1 MWTPLLEHEDL
12 ESVLND
18 KGLAQIGDNLVNLCY
33 SIAKSMVLDE
43 AMGVKVR
50 DSVLA
55 RAIRSTKVY
64 EYVTGRCDVG
74 CAGDAY
80 EAVMAWL
87 WMRGKV
93 TIESIIQ
100 HLIPLLELDS
110 TTSRKKE
117 GEISAVAF
125 QSLLEIHMKK
135 LPHPRTI

>member
-33 SIAKSMVLDE
+33 SIAKSMVLNE

-64 EYVTGRCDVG
+64 DYMRGRCDVG

-80 EAVMAWL
+80 ESVMAWL
-87 WMRGKV
+87 WMKEKI

-100 HLIPLLELDS
+100 HLVPLLQFDS

-117 GEISAVAF
+117 GEIAAIAF
-125 QSLLEIHMKK
+125 QSLLETHMKK
-135 LPHPRTI
+135 LPQPRTS